1 MGGSTRWDKS
11 VAMCHWNRRRD
22 IIAAIGLSVLSLA
35 GTLAQ
40 RVDATPCQPGRT
52 LLVAELNVE
61 EVRRLRASGSIM
73 PLEEVL
79 RQIARDYPGRI
90 IEIELEEED
99 GLFVYELELV
109 DDGGFVWEIEIDART
124 GALLG
129 REQED

>member
-1 MGGSTRWDKS
+1 MF
-11 VAMCHWNRRRD
+11 HWIRRRD
-22 IIAAIGLSVLSLA
+22 IIAAIGLSVLPLA
-35 GTLAQ
+35 GTLPQ
-40 RVDATPCQPGRT
+40 RVHATPRQPHRP

-73 PLEEVL
+73 PLEEVF

-99 GLFVYELELV
+99 GLLVYELELV
-109 DDGGFVWEIEIDART
+109 DDGGVVREIEIDART
-124 GALLG
+124 GALLR

>member
-1 MGGSTRWDKS
+1 
-11 VAMCHWNRRRD
+11 MCHWIRRG

-40 RVDATPCQPGRT
+40 RVDATPCQPGRP

-61 EVRRLRASGSIM
+61 EMRRLRASGSIM
-73 PLEEVL
+73 PLEELL

-99 GLFVYELELV
+99 GLFVYKLELV
-109 DDGGFVWEIEIDART
+109 DDASFVWEIEIDART